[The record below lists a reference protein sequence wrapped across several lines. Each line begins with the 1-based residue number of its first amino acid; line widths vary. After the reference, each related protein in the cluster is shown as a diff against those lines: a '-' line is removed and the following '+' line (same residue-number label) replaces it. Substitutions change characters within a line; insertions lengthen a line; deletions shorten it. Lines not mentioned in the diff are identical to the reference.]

1 MIFMVDLTPETLP
14 VKDTVTTASILSHVK
29 DNRIEYLLAIGLLH
43 LLGIS
48 DRVLA
53 YGTGICA

>member
-1 MIFMVDLTPETLP
+1 MVDLSPETLP
-14 VKDTVTTASILSHVK
+14 VKDTVTTASILSHVR

-48 DRVLA
+48 DRVLTHA
-53 YGTGICA
+53 SGICA

>member
-1 MIFMVDLTPETLP
+1 MKESEIATLST
-14 VKDTVTTASILSHVK
+14 VKDTVTTASIFTHIR

-48 DRVLA
+48 DRVLTKA
-53 YGTGICA
+53 SGIC